1 MQSLPPAPHGGPS
14 EHAQYKALKMHLE
27 PGDPTASAHCGARR
41 VLFPSF
47 SFSLCKMRIIPQG
60 PHGGC
65 QDQCTVRSK
74 HPLCPSSQWSEAV
87 LESRGALTKS

>member
-14 EHAQYKALKMHLE
+14 EHVQYKALKIHSE

-47 SFSLCKMRIIPQG
+47 TFSLCKRRIIPQG

-65 QDQCTVRSK
+65 QDQ
-74 HPLCPSSQWSEAV
+74 
-87 LESRGALTKS
+87 